1 MSRVRRRAVGMAAVV
16 LAVVAVAACGSP
28 APSTPSGTTTVAT
41 PTSAVPTSPVP
52 TSPVRPLSSQPV
64 ADDGGLQCPK
74 SISDVD
80 GMTVPHLPEGLDGNA
95 RLLPDRE
102 PASLVVCRYPVLDVE
117 AGPLPVPYAL
127 AGRTLLTGSRR
138 AELVETLAWAPR
150 GSPKGKVCTEIGGD
164 ETVHLV
170 GAAYADAIVWVAAKA
185 DPNACAG
192 ATNGDFVSRAAMG
205 VVVDAIAAGR
215 AALRVA
221 TGDCDTQT
229 LGRLGDDRSL
239 APEGQPTVTVCR
251 RNASGSQQSTPLGA
265 DQSRQVVAALRAL
278 PVHPTSGTCEGGA
291 LGDMGRDFRLVLA
304 YAAGPDSVVN
314 VVDGCVP
321 PVLGDGVAADDST
334 ALVALVERWSKPI
347 AAPDPNAPV
356 STTAP

>member
-1 MSRVRRRAVGMAAVV
+1 MAGVV
-16 LAVVAVAACGSP
+16 VAVVAAGACGSP
-28 APSTPSGTTTVAT
+28 GPSTPSGTTTAAT
-41 PTSAVPTSPVP
+41 PTNQVP

-64 ADDGGLQCPK
+64 AGDGGLQCPA

-80 GMTVPHLPEGLDGNA
+80 GMTVPSLPEGLDGNA
-95 RLLPDRE
+95 RLLPDRR
-102 PASLVVCRYPVLDVE
+102 PVSLVVCRYPVLDVE

-127 AGRTLLTGSRR
+127 AGRTLLTGSPR
-138 AELVETLAWAPR
+138 AELAETLAWAPR
-150 GSPKGKVCTEIGGD
+150 GSTKGKVCTEIGGD

-170 GAAYADAIVWVAAKA
+170 GAAYGDAIVWVAAKA

-192 ATNGDFVSRAAMG
+192 ATNGDFDSRAAMG
-205 VVVDAIAAGR
+205 VVVDAVAAGR
-215 AALRVA
+215 QPVRVA
-221 TGDCDTQT
+221 TGGCDTQT
-229 LGRLGDDRSL
+229 LGRLGDDASL
-239 APEGQPTVTVCR
+239 APEGEPTVTVCR
-251 RNASGSQQSTPLGA
+251 RNAAGSQQSTPLNA

-278 PVHPTSGTCEGGA
+278 RVHHPSGTCEGGA

-314 VVDGCVP
+314 VVDGCLP

-347 AAPDPNAPV
+347 AGPDPNAPV
-356 STTAP
+356 SSDASTN